1 MDVHHLK
8 HTLNLCLESR
18 YLSDRARGNV
28 MQLTSRMRFS
38 ASSYPPSA
46 ASAPTHASS
55 PALSHLSALQGSM
68 RASHTMCSPARH
80 AAFQSAGSRHK
91 SEARP
96 GKRRSSS
103 SNKPVATSAQFGRG
117 MRAPQSA
124 ATANVILPVETI
136 AVLEGFGLEK
146 EDVLEAQLQ
155 VRTSQQCLD
164 EIIPSTTVRADIVAI
179 LRSLS
184 FQHTQL
190 RAIYR

>member
-8 HTLNLCLESR
+8 HTLKLCLESR

-38 ASSYPPSA
+38 ASLYPPSA

-80 AAFQSAGSRHK
+80 TAFQSASSSHRSESRA
-91 SEARP
+91 S
-96 GKRRSSS
+96 KRRSSS

-124 ATANVILPVETI
+124 VTANVILPAESI
-136 AVLEGFGLEK
+136 AVLEGFGLER

-155 VRTSQQCLD
+155 VRTLQQHLD
-164 EIIPSTTVRADIVAI
+164 SDIRPSTTVCTQI
-179 LRSLS
+179 LL
-184 FQHTQL
+184 QL
-190 RAIYR
+190 